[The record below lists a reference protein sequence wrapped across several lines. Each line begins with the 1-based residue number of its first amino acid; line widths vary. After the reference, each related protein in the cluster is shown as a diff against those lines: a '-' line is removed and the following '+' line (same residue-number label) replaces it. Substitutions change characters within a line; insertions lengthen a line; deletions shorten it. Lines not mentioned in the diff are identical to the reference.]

1 MQRARTRETT
11 PIHFQSQATR
21 VLPGHGGGDLE
32 PAVNDDDYHGEESPL
47 FVALAMAGNVFG
59 GSVLLASL
67 LALPYLIAGFL
78 R

>member
-1 MQRARTRETT
+1 MQRARTGATT

-21 VLPGHGGGDLE
+21 VLPGNGAGDLE
-32 PAVNDDDYHGEESPL
+32 QAVNDDDYHGEEPPL
-47 FVALAMAGNVFG
+47 YLALATVGNVFG

>member
-1 MQRARTRETT
+1 MQRAQPRDTT

-21 VLPGHGGGDLE
+21 LLPGHSTGDLE
-32 PAVNDDDYHGEESPL
+32 QAVNDDDYHGEESPL
-47 FVALAMAGNVFG
+47 YLALAMVGNVFG
-59 GSVLLASL
+59 GSVLLAAM